1 MQQIAT
7 VAGSAAARVRRP
19 TRPRPPL
26 VLVDGSNL
34 LWRAAYGFPA
44 RIATRDGRDV
54 TGLFGFFALL
64 RKALHE
70 LNEPAEC
77 IVVFDSETGWTG
89 RRQEDP
95 TYKQHRESTDFS
107 PITALADI
115 QRGLTELRISWQE
128 SSDWEADDV
137 IATYAVRARTRNVL
151 IMSTDKDF
159 YQLLD
164 RPRITQLNTARS
176 AQRRIITGLEVR
188 ERFGIAPEQWCDY
201 RALVGDPS
209 DGIPG
214 VRGIG
219 PIRARRLLAGGLN
232 VDDLLSS
239 GRLTGAHGRR
249 LLDRIDAVRDWR
261 RLLTLRTGIFTA
273 STTTGR
279 PTPRLPLAAVTLEKL
294 GVW

>member
-1 MQQIAT
+1 MQLVGT
-7 VAGSAAARVRRP
+7 SRVSVARRDRGP
-19 TRPRPPL
+19 SRSRPLL

-44 RIATRDGRDV
+44 RITTRDGRDV

-70 LNEPAEC
+70 LDEPVEC
-77 IVVFDSETGWTG
+77 LVVFDSETGWNG
-89 RRQEDP
+89 RRQDDS
-95 TYKQHRESTDFS
+95 TYKQHRESMDFS
-107 PITALADI
+107 PIDALADI
-115 QRGLTELRISWQE
+115 QRGLSELGITWQE
-128 SSDWEADDV
+128 SGDWEADDV
-137 IATYAVRARTRNVL
+137 IATCAVRARTRNVL

-164 RPRITQLNTARS
+164 RPRIDQLNTARS
-176 AQRRIITGLEVR
+176 ADRRLITGLEVR
-188 ERFGIAPEQWCDY
+188 ERFGITPGQWCDY

-219 PIRARRLLAGGLN
+219 PIRARRLLAGGLSL
-232 VDDLLSS
+232 DELPSS

-249 LLDRIDAVRDWR
+249 FLDTLDAVREWR
-261 RLLTLRTGIFTA
+261 QLIRLRTAITA
-273 STTTGR
+273 PTTTGR
-279 PTPRLPLAAVTLEKL
+279 PTPQLPLAAATLERL